1 MSVLTKQAP
10 ELSPHF
16 LRGNIVLPVALATLL
31 MVLSFQNFLLFH
43 TLAELF
49 AILIAII
56 MFAIAW
62 QTYRF
67 SHDEFLMYLSCGF
80 FWIAII
86 DLLHALAYPG
96 LNILTVTGTNTAVQ
110 YWIIARFFQAILLL
124 SAPLFFVRRMPR
136 QVYFGVFGTLT
147 LITIFVVSSNMLP
160 VLFVEGQGLTP
171 LKIYAEYTIIAL
183 LTGALLHMAVKRK
196 KIDRLSYIALS
207 VAIVFTMV
215 SELAFTYYVS
225 VYGLS
230 NMVGHIFKFAA
241 FWTVF
246 ALIIRSALVAPYLN
260 IQKAQ
265 RELERR
271 VDERTYELLN
281 TTHGLANA
289 QRLAHLGSWS
299 WDISS
304 GEVIWSDEAFRIFGH
319 EPGAFASSYE
329 KFMEAVHPDDRER
342 VQAAVS
348 QGVKTGTPYAIE
360 HKVLHP
366 NGNVHYV
373 AEQGEVYFNEAGVA
387 VSMHGT
393 VLDITEQKK
402 ARDDL
407 TRETQER
414 QSATSLVQRLS
425 QAIDQSPNMVFIT
438 DVKGAIEYVNAKF
451 IEVSGFTA
459 QDAIGKNPNILS
471 SGNTP
476 KATYQDLWQT
486 ILGGRVWRGEL
497 EDLQKDGTHFWAS
510 VTIAPIREGGDGE
523 ITHFVSVHEDITQ
536 RKDAERQMHEAKE
549 HAMAA
554 SRTKSEIMAN
564 MSHELRTPLNA
575 IIGFSGTM
583 KAEIFGPLDGKYAEY
598 ANDIHDSGEHLLAL
612 INDILDVSAIEAG
625 KLELHEE
632 DLDIGGVVGSA
643 MQMVKHHADEGQVKL
658 SQTVP
663 KGLPLLFADN
673 RRLKQ
678 ILLNLLS
685 NAIKFTPPN
694 GEVKVSAALEDE
706 KALAIVV
713 QDTGIGMSPDE
724 LNKALSIFG
733 QVDSGL
739 NRKLEGTGLGL
750 PLTIGLI
757 ELHNATYEIHSHK
770 GQGTT
775 VTVRFPLDRTIM
787 M

>member
-1 MSVLTKQAP
+1 MSFLSAQKPDQ
-10 ELSPHF
+10 SPHF
-16 LRGNIVLPVALATLL
+16 LRGNILLPVALAVLL
-31 MVLSFQNFLLFH
+31 VVLSFQNFLLFH

-49 AILIAII
+49 AILIAVI

-80 FWIAII
+80 FWIAVI
-86 DLLHALAYPG
+86 DLAHALAYPG
-96 LNILTVTGTNTAVQ
+96 LNFLTTTGTNTAVQ
-110 YWIIARFFQAILLL
+110 YWIIARFLQAVLLL
-124 SAPLFFVRRMPR
+124 SAPLFFVRRVPR
-136 QVYFGVFGTLT
+136 RLYFWFFGLVTW
-147 LITIFVVSSNMLP
+147 ISIFAVSNGFLP
-160 VLFVEGQGLTP
+160 VLFVEGQGLAP
-171 LKIYAEYTIIAL
+171 LKIYSEYAIIAL
-183 LTGALLHMAVKRK
+183 LAGALLHMVVKRK
-196 KIDRLSYIALS
+196 KIDRLSFIALS
-207 VAIVFTMV
+207 TAIVLTIF

-225 VYGLS
+225 WLDFS
-230 NMVGHIFKFAA
+230 NMAGHILKFAA

-246 ALIIRSALVAPYLN
+246 ALIVRSALIAPYLK
-260 IQKAQ
+260 IQRAQ

-271 VDERTYELLN
+271 VDERTHELLS
-281 TTHGLANA
+281 TTLGLANA
-289 QRLAHLGSWS
+289 QRLAHLGSWG

-304 GEVIWSDEAFRIFGH
+304 GEVTWSDEAFRIFGH
-319 EPGAFASSYE
+319 EPGAYATSYE
-329 KFMEAVHPDDRER
+329 KFMESVHPDDRER

-348 QGVKTGTPYAIE
+348 QGLETGNPYAIE
-360 HKVLHP
+360 HRVLHP
-366 NGNVHYV
+366 NGTVRYV
-373 AEQGEVYFNEAGVA
+373 AEQGEVIFNDEGVPL
-387 VSMHGT
+387 SMHGT
-393 VLDITEQKK
+393 VLDITERKK
-402 ARDDL
+402 AADDL

-414 QSATSLVQRLS
+414 KSATSLVQRLS

-451 IEVSGFTA
+451 IEVTGYTA
-459 QDAIGKNPNILS
+459 RDAIGKNPKILS
-471 SGNTP
+471 SGKTS

-486 ILGGRVWRGEL
+486 ILDGRAWRGEL
-497 EDLQKDGTHFWAS
+497 EDLQKDGECFWAS
-510 VTIAPIREGGDGE
+510 VTIAPIREDGE

-536 RKDAERQMHEAKE
+536 RKVAERQMYQAKE

-583 KAEIFGPLDGKYAEY
+583 KEEVFGPLNEKYKEY
-598 ANDIHDSGEHLLAL
+598 ALDINDSGEHLLAL

-632 DLDIGGVVGSA
+632 NLSISEIVEAAVH
-643 MQMVKHHADEGQVKL
+643 MVQHRADEGEVEL
-658 SQTVP
+658 IETVP
-663 KGLPLLFADN
+663 AGLPLLFADK

-694 GEVKVSAALEDE
+694 GEVKVSATLEDE
-706 KALAIVV
+706 KALTIVV
-713 QDTGIGMSPDE
+713 QDTGIGMNPEEMD
-724 LNKALSIFG
+724 KALSMFG

-739 NRKLEGTGLGL
+739 NRKLDGTGLGL

-757 ELHNATYEIHSHK
+757 ELHNATFEIDSNK
-770 GQGTT
+770 GQGTA
-775 VTVRFPLDRTIM
+775 VTVRFPLDRAIAP
-787 M
+787 